1 MKCDHCQSIFLF
13 CKQAWPQ
20 GVHPIG
26 PPRKGTILDVC
37 LDFSIL
43 LPLLVLCLGTAFL
56 LASSLI
62 TGGGG
67 FANMIRD
74 LRAPPSVHSVPSLL
88 SNPQRGF
95 CGGGGVGQ
103 SNIDQKHFHLQRGEK
118 DNMADGLRGQNRW
131 AAQGHRALSGES
143 TRRTQHQARAETTE
157 APHMPPL
164 LKPWRGTQWVRVF
177 VNSYPHTHATRYAYP
192 GPVSITVGEPT
203 PAVSVPKRMYQ
214 NPLPTAPVLRPQTL
228 GVP

>member
-1 MKCDHCQSIFLF
+1 MQAGLAPGCSSNRATKKGDNSGCLF
-13 CKQAWPQ
+13 GFFYPA
-20 GVHPIG
+20 
-26 PPRKGTILDVC
+26 
-37 LDFSIL
+37 SS
-43 LPLLVLCLGTAFL
+43 
-56 LASSLI
+56 ASSLLGDSFSSRI
-62 TGGGG
+62 KSDHWGWG

-74 LRAPPSVHSVPSLL
+74 LRALPSVHSVPSLL

-103 SNIDQKHFHLQRGEK
+103 SNIDQKHFHLQWGEK

-131 AAQGHRALSGES
+131 AVQGHRALSGES